1 MSEKTSMKLL
11 IALSFA
17 VVATADTATPQA
29 LLDQSSA
36 NPVVASA
43 REIFDRE
50 AKFIVAAAEEMPADK
65 YGFQPTKRQWTY
77 GKTIAHIVEGK
88 SHVCAMLGT
97 LPATS
102 VPAVK
107 ETDSKEALG
116 TALKASFDYCAKT
129 LDTLQDPQL
138 GNTVTFFGGGKT
150 PRARALLELAIDVAD
165 HYSQMAGMLRLNNLE
180 PPSAKK

>member
-1 MSEKTSMKLL
+1 MKLL

-17 VVATADTATPQA
+17 VVTAATPA
-29 LLDQSSA
+29 LLAQSPA

-43 REIFDRE
+43 REIFDRQ
-50 AKFIVAAAEEMPADK
+50 AKFIIAAAEEMPADK
-65 YGFQPTKRQWTY
+65 YGFQPTKTQWTY
-77 GKTIAHIVEGK
+77 GKTVAHIVEGN

-97 LPATS
+97 LPMSS

-116 TALKASFDYCAKT
+116 AALKVSFDYCAKT
-129 LDTLQDPQL
+129 LDTLQDSQL
-138 GNTVTFFGGGKT
+138 GDTVTFFGGRKT

-165 HYSQMAGMLRLNNLE
+165 HYSQMAGMLRLNGLV
-180 PPSAKK
+180 PPSAAPRK